1 MGSKICP
8 ICKRR
13 NTTNGT
19 PNYCMWGCGSL
30 KNVPLEKGLDEI
42 EEEKAP
48 ISAIGSTEKVIQTNL
63 FG

>member
-30 KNVPLEKGLDEI
+30 ENVSLEKIDKEKQEKTAISNI
-42 EEEKAP
+42 ENTEKAM
-48 ISAIGSTEKVIQTNL
+48 QTKL
-63 FG
+63 F